1 MTGEIMVSPGTSV
14 ACGDLERYLAND
26 RKVSIRNDQEKFLEI
41 ISRSVD
47 PQISETVVAEIKTN
61 QEKFKVKHLM
71 ISLLCLT
78 VLSLMAY
85 AIWPRTKPQTTD
97 GAWDELNKS
106 PEPYETEGTLYKDI
120 END

>member
-1 MTGEIMVSPGTSV
+1 MTGEIMASPGTSV

-85 AIWPRTKPQTTD
+85 VIWPRTKPQTTD

-106 PEPYETEGTLYKDI
+106 PEPYETEETLYKDI